1 MNITKY
7 NPSILD
13 NVYNYRNLDKNNG
26 RINIVEP
33 SDPNA
38 VFKMQERIAI
48 KNKATAYSEA
58 VGGVFEKN
66 LLSQTYFSAQNI
78 QIIQNAI
85 RAGVYKMSGNKYVV
99 APPNIDNLKIIM
111 RSVYLQY
118 ATHDLANVKKEVEKL
133 NEIVYDYAIPAT
145 YNEAVGYLRYCE
157 DQSML
162 VVPLERP
169 LNHDREYKQLELKQW
184 F

>member
-7 NPSILD
+7 NMSILD
-13 NVYNYRNLDKNNG
+13 NVYNYKNLEKNNG
-26 RINIVEP
+26 RINIREP

-38 VFKMQERIAI
+38 VFKMQERIAL
-48 KNKATAYSEA
+48 KNAATPYTEA
-58 VGGVFEKN
+58 VGGIFEKN
-66 LLSQTYFSAQNI
+66 ILSQVYFSAENI
-78 QIIQNAI
+78 KIIQNAI
-85 RAGVYKMSGNKYVV
+85 RAGVYKMSNNKFVV

-118 ATHDLANVKKEVEKL
+118 ATHDLENIKKEVEKL
-133 NEIVYDYAIPAT
+133 NGIVCDYAIPAT

-157 DQSML
+157 DQSTL